1 MTIVH
6 ASFIVFDIPISP
18 TFKED
23 NFLTES
29 SWLVF
34 YIAPGKYSQTFPDLA
49 SGYLFSIRTV
59 VFHLILK
66 I

>member
-29 SWLVF
+29 SWLTIEKIYQCKNKGQDPHYVF
-34 YIAPGKYSQTFPDLA
+34 IRSTSQFTKQ
-49 SGYLFSIRTV
+49 
-59 VFHLILK
+59 LIGL
-66 I
+66 

>member
-23 NFLTES
+23 DFLTES
-29 SWLVF
+29 SWLGEILLVEI
-34 YIAPGKYSQTFPDLA
+34 YIVRPDKP
-49 SGYLFSIRTV
+49 V
-59 VFHLILK
+59 ILNK
-66 I
+66 L